1 MAENSF
7 ENDEEL
13 TRRLQFEEYLD
24 LGENRQNN
32 SSPGSVRV
40 IPILADAYFYS
51 GSPFPSGGESS
62 FSEEQDVPDVF
73 QRFNTLL
80 SHLSQV
86 LNDVNVPISFHG
98 NPANLPDVEVPGEV
112 PQEGSVASQ
121 NPLLALRLMAGNN
134 LSYEELCLLD
144 ELNAPV
150 RRGLSQDYLDQLPRE
165 TYTKELTDVISCPIC
180 LSEFTNGDVLIRI
193 PCSHVYHGDCIL
205 TWLKTNAT
213 CPVCRK
219 ELKSSSLSNS

>member
-13 TRRLQFEEYLD
+13 ARRLQFEEYLD

-32 SSPGSVRV
+32 SSLGSVRV
-40 IPILADAYFYS
+40 IPILANTYFNS
-51 GSPFPSGGESS
+51 GSPL
-62 FSEEQDVPDVF
+62 FSEEETSTFSVEQDVPDVF

-80 SHLSQV
+80 SQLSHV
-86 LNDVNVPISFHG
+86 LNDVNVPISLHG
-98 NPANLPDVEVPGEV
+98 NPGNLPDMEVLGEV
-112 PQEGSVASQ
+112 PREGSVESQ
-121 NPLLALRLMAGNN
+121 NPLLALRLMAGDH

-150 RRGLSQDYLDQLPRE
+150 RRGLPEDYLDRLPRE

-219 ELKSSSLSNS
+219 ELKSSSLQN

>member
-13 TRRLQFEEYLD
+13 ARRLQFEEYLD

-32 SSPGSVRV
+32 SSLGSDRV
-40 IPILADAYFYS
+40 IPILANTYFNS
-51 GSPFPSGGESS
+51 GSPL
-62 FSEEQDVPDVF
+62 FSEEETSTFSVEQDVPDVF

-80 SHLSQV
+80 SQLSHV
-86 LNDVNVPISFHG
+86 LNDVNVPISLHG
-98 NPANLPDVEVPGEV
+98 NPGNLPDMEVSGEV
-112 PQEGSVASQ
+112 PREGSVESQ
-121 NPLLALRLMAGNN
+121 NPLLALRLMVGDH

-150 RRGLSQDYLDQLPRE
+150 RRGLPQDYLNRLPRE

-219 ELKSSSLSNS
+219 ELKSSSLQN